1 MRKISLLN
9 ADLEILSKAL
19 VDCIKK
25 YLPFLI
31 LSNQTAY
38 VKGIFVSES
47 LRHLSDILKVT
58 DFLKLRGLLVTIA
71 IQKAI

>member
-9 ADLEILSKAL
+9 VDLEILSKAL

-38 VKGIFVSES
+38 IKGIFVSEG

-58 DFLKLRGLLVTIA
+58 DFLKLKGLLVTIA

>member
-9 ADLEILSKAL
+9 VGLEILSKAL

-38 VKGIFVSES
+38 VKGIFVSEG
-47 LRHLSDILKVT
+47 LRYLSDILKVT

>member
-38 VKGIFVSES
+38 VKGIFVSEG
-47 LRHLSDILKVT
+47 LRHLSDILKVR

>member
-9 ADLEILSKAL
+9 VDLEILSKAL

-25 YLPFLI
+25 YLPFVI

-38 VKGIFVSES
+38 VKGIFVSEG

-58 DFLKLRGLLVTIA
+58 DFLKLRGLLVTIV